1 MNQEMKMPG
10 PQPTVLIVDDARLN
24 LEILNQILSG
34 EYRVVR
40 ACDGRQALDMV
51 GIHLPDII
59 LLDVVM
65 PGLDGYE
72 VCTLLKSNARTRDI
86 PVIFVTG
93 MDDEGSHAQGIAAGA
108 AGFLTKPFRPAAVL
122 SQVHIQ
128 LDLRR
133 TKELLGSRYGERA
146 ESTSPASRTHGA

>member
-1 MNQEMKMPG
+1 MTRLPMNESMKMPG
-10 PQPTVLIVDDARLN
+10 RQPTVLIVDDARLN

-40 ACDGRQALDMV
+40 ACDGRQALDLV
-51 GIHLPDII
+51 AIQPPDII
-59 LLDVVM
+59 LLDIVM
-65 PGLDGYE
+65 PGLDGYQ
-72 VCTLLKSNARTRDI
+72 VCTLLKSDARTRDI

-93 MDDEGSHAQGIAAGA
+93 MDDGGSHEQGMAVGA

-133 TKELLGSRYGERA
+133 TKDLLASPNGENA
-146 ESTSPASRTHGA
+146 EST